1 MKERLTVRVCE
12 DPEKLFDDIIS
23 EVMQS
28 ADPKHSTG
36 IAELTKK
43 CLDGYKDMYMY
54 SSGAVKHHHSGV
66 GGLLYHSYRM
76 VKSAAKISNIYPE
89 LDSELLVC
97 AAALHD
103 IGKIFTYDTNMTG
116 GTTATRHEVLY
127 GHPVFG
133 AELIGEV
140 YKHSHISVNMEKYH
154 MLRHIV
160 LSHHGELEYGAAVR
174 PAIPEAAVVYC
185 LDLLDSRVDMYNN
198 AYAATAND
206 EITEY
211 SNSLGLRAF
220 IPKNRM
226 KTF

>member
-1 MKERLTVRVCE
+1 MTVRQLREAGLNEGAVIHAVITANNGYLNLKSWEYIKDLTDEMKERLTVRVCE

-36 IAELTKK
+36 IEEPTKK

-97 AAALHD
+97 AATLPQ
-103 IGKIFTYDTNMTG
+103 KLTG
-116 GTTATRHEVLY
+116 SQR
-127 GHPVFG
+127 
-133 AELIGEV
+133 
-140 YKHSHISVNMEKYH
+140 KDDDKY
-154 MLRHIV
+154 V
-160 LSHHGELEYGAAVR
+160 QQEY
-174 PAIPEAAVVYC
+174 
-185 LDLLDSRVDMYNN
+185 
-198 AYAATAND
+198 
-206 EITEY
+206 
-211 SNSLGLRAF
+211 
-220 IPKNRM
+220 
-226 KTF
+226 